1 MARGFLSS
9 RGLESAGV
17 LCVLQAFQTDELA
30 ENIRHLPQR
39 ISSEFSQQGSSEE
52 ISKSGGR
59 EIFRRGEVW
68 GTQEYFVYFK
78 FPEPMDRRKSSGIR
92 RRGFLQSFP
101 PKKKGALRLLKPNEL
116 ETLRQ
121 MARGLAAQFGSNCEV
136 VVHEI
141 SERSTSH
148 SVVAIENGHVS
159 GRKLGDGPSQ
169 VVLEQLGKDGRA
181 PEDQLCYLTRTP
193 DGKLLKSS
201 SIYIR
206 DESGR
211 VCAIF
216 CINFDISALAMA
228 EQALAG
234 LTSAHPA
241 GEETP
246 RITHNVNDLLDD
258 LIEQSDRLIG
268 KPVALMSKEDKVR
281 AIHFLNEHGALLVT
295 KSGDKIAKHFGI
307 SKYTLYSYLDVNTGG
322 KSND

>member
-1 MARGFLSS
+1 M
-9 RGLESAGV
+9 ESAGV

-78 FPEPMDRRKSSGIR
+78 FPEPMDRRKSSVIR
-92 RRGFLQSFP
+92 RRGFFRASHP
-101 PKKKGALRLLKPNEL
+101 KKGALRLLKPNEL

-281 AIHFLNEHGALLVT
+281 AIHFLSEHGALLVT

-307 SKYTLYSYLDVNTGG
+307 SKYTLYSYLDVKTGG

>member
-1 MARGFLSS
+1 M
-9 RGLESAGV
+9 
-17 LCVLQAFQTDELA
+17 
-30 ENIRHLPQR
+30 
-39 ISSEFSQQGSSEE
+39 
-52 ISKSGGR
+52 
-59 EIFRRGEVW
+59 
-68 GTQEYFVYFK
+68 YFK

-92 RRGFLQSFP
+92 RRGFFRASHP
-101 PKKKGALRLLKPNEL
+101 KKGALRLLKPNEL

-234 LTSAHPA
+234 ITSADPA
-241 GEETP
+241 GEDTP

-307 SKYTLYSYLDVNTGG
+307 SKYTLYSYLDVKTGG

>member
-1 MARGFLSS
+1 MTSLT
-9 RGLESAGV
+9 AG
-17 LCVLQAFQTDELA
+17 
-30 ENIRHLPQR
+30 
-39 ISSEFSQQGSSEE
+39 SM
-52 ISKSGGR
+52 R
-59 EIFRRGEVW
+59 E
-68 GTQEYFVYFK
+68 
-78 FPEPMDRRKSSGIR
+78 
-92 RRGFLQSFP
+92 GFLQSFP
-101 PKKKGALRLLKPNEL
+101 NREAQKKSARAEGERFFVEARFGERRNTLCISSSPKKGALRLLKPNEL

-169 VVLEQLGKDGRA
+169 VVLEQLSKDGRA

-307 SKYTLYSYLDVNTGG
+307 SKYTLYSYLDVKTGG

>member
-1 MARGFLSS
+1 M
-9 RGLESAGV
+9 
-17 LCVLQAFQTDELA
+17 
-30 ENIRHLPQR
+30 
-39 ISSEFSQQGSSEE
+39 
-52 ISKSGGR
+52 
-59 EIFRRGEVW
+59 
-68 GTQEYFVYFK
+68 YFK

-193 DGKLLKSS
+193 DGKLLNRRPS
-201 SIYIR
+201 
-206 DESGR
+206 
-211 VCAIF
+211 
-216 CINFDISALAMA
+216 
-228 EQALAG
+228 
-234 LTSAHPA
+234 TSATNPGA
-241 GEETP
+241 CAPFSASTLIFP
-246 RITHNVNDLLDD
+246 RWPWP
-258 LIEQSDRLIG
+258 SRRSPG
-268 KPVALMSKEDKVR
+268 
-281 AIHFLNEHGALLVT
+281 
-295 KSGDKIAKHFGI
+295 
-307 SKYTLYSYLDVNTGG
+307 
-322 KSND
+322 